1 MIQRIMG
8 IETEYGVACSDFSGA
23 HVDRDVAD
31 VTAQIFADMQARTG
45 ATSAFLGN
53 GGRLY
58 LDIGDHP
65 EYATAECTQL
75 ADVLAQ
81 DRAGDQ
87 MLAQMALDAEPR
99 LSAPDAPVRVH
110 LFKNNV
116 DAASHSYGCHEN
128 YLVRRRLDFMDR
140 LNDLVPFFV
149 SRQLLVGAGYVH
161 REPGTVR
168 FELSQ
173 RARHMHGAISTSSTR
188 TRPMINTRDEPHAD
202 SEHYRRMHVIVG
214 DSNMSESATLLKVG
228 MTCAVLNVME
238 SGVRLPAVSLA
249 DPMDAIRRIARD
261 PSGKATLQLENGSVT
276 SAHDIQRAVFD
287 TVAGHYDREGWL
299 DASDPLMLRV
309 FDLWSRALDAFSS
322 GDFSHVRTELEW
334 VAKYEL
340 ITRYRH
346 RYGVALSDDRISR
359 LELAWHDIS
368 PAGLRPRL
376 ESTGVLRRVL
386 RDDDVATA
394 LVDPPM
400 TSRARIRSAFIKAA
414 QDHRRDYAVDWGLV
428 RLFNEGTGTTIHL
441 DDPFAVA
448 DTVVDTL
455 IDSMEA

>member
-128 YLVRRRLDFMDR
+128 YLVRRR
-140 LNDLVPFFV
+140 
-149 SRQLLVGAGYVH
+149 
-161 REPGTVR
+161 R
-168 FELSQ
+168 FYGPVERFS
-173 RARHMHGAISTSSTR
+173 
-188 TRPMINTRDEPHAD
+188 
-202 SEHYRRMHVIVG
+202 
-214 DSNMSESATLLKVG
+214 
-228 MTCAVLNVME
+228 
-238 SGVRLPAVSLA
+238 
-249 DPMDAIRRIARD
+249 
-261 PSGKATLQLENGSVT
+261 
-276 SAHDIQRAVFD
+276 AVFR
-287 TVAGHYDREGWL
+287 VAPVVSGGG
-299 DASDPLMLRV
+299 LR
-309 FDLWSRALDAFSS
+309 SS
-322 GDFSHVRTELEW
+322 G
-334 VAKYEL
+334 
-340 ITRYRH
+340 
-346 RYGVALSDDRISR
+346 
-359 LELAWHDIS
+359 
-368 PAGLRPRL
+368 
-376 ESTGVLRRVL
+376 TGHSSL
-386 RDDDVATA
+386 
-394 LVDPPM
+394 
-400 TSRARIRSAFIKAA
+400 
-414 QDHRRDYAVDWGLV
+414 
-428 RLFNEGTGTTIHL
+428 
-441 DDPFAVA
+441 
-448 DTVVDTL
+448 
-455 IDSMEA
+455 